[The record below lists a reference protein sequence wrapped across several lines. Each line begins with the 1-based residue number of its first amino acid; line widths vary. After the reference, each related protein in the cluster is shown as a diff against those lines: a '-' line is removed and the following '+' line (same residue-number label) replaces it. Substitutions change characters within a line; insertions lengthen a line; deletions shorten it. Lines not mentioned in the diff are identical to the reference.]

1 MTALR
6 AARAGKPSKKMIVVD
21 DHPMS
26 REGIVAWIL
35 SVPGWEV
42 SCQAETAEQALDAV
56 IRTKPDIVVT
66 DITLSGKSGL
76 ELIRD
81 IHAIAPAVR
90 ILVVS
95 MHDERLFAERALR
108 AGAHGYVTKQAKG
121 QAIVEAIRRILSGKF
136 YVSQSMSQQI
146 LATLSN
152 KKSGDGTSG
161 VTQLTDR
168 EFEVFQLAGQGLS
181 SAQISH
187 RLHLSIK
194 TVQAHRAK
202 IKAKL
207 QIKTAPELISY
218 AANWLAHEDTISE
231 RSSLGVSPKPPR

>member
-1 MTALR
+1 MTASR
-6 AARAGKPSKKMIVVD
+6 AARADKPSKKMIVVD

-35 SVPGWEV
+35 STPDWEV

-66 DITLSGKSGL
+66 DITLPGKSGL

-81 IHAIAPAVR
+81 IHAVAPAVR

-95 MHDERLFAERALR
+95 MHDERLYAERALR

-121 QAIVEAIRRILSGKF
+121 QDIVQAIRRILSGKF

-146 LATLSN
+146 LETLSK
-152 KKSGDGTSG
+152 KKSGG
-161 VTQLTDR
+161 VASSVTHLTDR

-181 SAQISH
+181 SAQIGS

-218 AANWLAHEDTISE
+218 AANWLAHSAT
-231 RSSLGVSPKPPR
+231 GQA

>member
-1 MTALR
+1 MTASR
-6 AARAGKPSKKMIVVD
+6 AARADRPSKKLIVVD

-35 SVPGWEV
+35 SVPGWEI

-66 DITLSGKSGL
+66 DITLPGKSGL

-81 IHAIAPAVR
+81 INAVAPTVR
-90 ILVVS
+90 VLVVS
-95 MHDERLFAERALR
+95 MHDERLYAERSLR

-121 QAIVEAIRRILSGKF
+121 QTIVEAIRRILSGKF
-136 YVSQSMSQQI
+136 YVSQSMSQRI
-146 LATLSN
+146 PETLSN
-152 KKSGDGTSG
+152 KKSGGGTSS

-168 EFEVFQLAGQGLS
+168 EFEIFQLAGQGLS
-181 SAQISH
+181 SAQISR

-218 AANWLAHEDTISE
+218 AANWLAHEATGANLD
-231 RSSLGVSPKPPR
+231 

>member
-1 MTALR
+1 MTASR
-6 AARAGKPSKKMIVVD
+6 AARADKPSKKMIVVD

-35 SVPGWEV
+35 SMPDWEV

-56 IRTKPDIVVT
+56 IRIKPDIVVT
-66 DITLSGKSGL
+66 DITLPGKSGL

-81 IHAIAPAVR
+81 IHAVAPAVR

-95 MHDERLFAERALR
+95 MHDERLYAERALR

-121 QAIVEAIRRILSGKF
+121 QAIVQAIRRILSGKF
-136 YVSQSMSQQI
+136 YLSQCMSQQI
-146 LATLSN
+146 LETLSN
-152 KKSGDGTSG
+152 KKSGGASS

-181 SAQISH
+181 SAQISR

-194 TVQAHRAK
+194 TVQAHRANV
-202 IKAKL
+202 KAKL

-218 AANWLAHEDTISE
+218 AANWLAHSAT
-231 RSSLGVSPKPPR
+231 GQA